1 MQTKSR
7 ETTVALKE
15 QVSAEVL
22 SRYLSVAAH
31 AVIPKVYVD
40 RKRPI
45 LMLSCASGGVL
56 FDGLERIVFFRHISV
71 LSCATWYER
80 LFEYLH
86 GVNGR
91 YEVFVREDQ

>member
-22 SRYLSVAAH
+22 SMYLSLAAH
-31 AVIPKVYVD
+31 ALIPKVYVY

-45 LMLSCASGGVL
+45 SMLSHASGGL
-56 FDGLERIVFFRHISV
+56 LSDGLERIVFFSDLSV
-71 LSCATWYER
+71 LRCATWHEK

-91 YEVFVREDQ
+91 CKVFVREGQ